1 MDNREKNYFVREM
14 SASMTKNNLYLKR
27 NIPDEGLQPKL
38 VVYVLY
44 QNNINFNNSNKNFAY
59 KQTIFH
65 SN

>member
-1 MDNREKNYFVREM
+1 
-14 SASMTKNNLYLKR
+14 MTKNNLYLKR

-65 SN
+65 SNYDKNF